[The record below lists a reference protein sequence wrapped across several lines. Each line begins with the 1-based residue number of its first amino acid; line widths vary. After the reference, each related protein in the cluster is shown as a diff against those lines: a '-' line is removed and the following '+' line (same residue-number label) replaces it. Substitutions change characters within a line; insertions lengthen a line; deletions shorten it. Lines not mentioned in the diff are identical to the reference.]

1 MTCKDCIHYDV
12 CGGFIPTDLD
22 RDVFDYCREGRTDE
36 IPVIEER
43 CNSFKDKSRF
53 VELPCK
59 VGDTVWAIR
68 DFKGI
73 KHPQEG
79 IVSEMYFTKEMKLHI
94 VVKYVARGEFGKTVF
109 LTREA
114 AEAALRKE

>member
-1 MTCKDCIHYDV
+1 MNEQKARLTELLSKAD
-12 CGGFIPTDLD
+12 
-22 RDVFDYCREGRTDE
+22 DYALSILKTGYNEAIEACAEYLLLNG
-36 IPVIEER
+36 VIT
-43 CNSFKDKSRF
+43 
-53 VELPCK
+53 LPCK

-114 AEAALRKE
+114 AEAALAEENNEERKEKE